1 MNQPKNGKWVLK
13 GATEA
18 LKENLRKYPK
28 YEDLKKEHNEYW
40 KI

>member
-18 LKENLRKYPK
+18 LKENLRKYGAEK
-28 YEDLKKEHNEYW
+28 TLIAISN
-40 KI
+40 